1 MDLNNA
7 MMISASGM
15 KAQSARIRVI
25 SENIAN
31 VNSMATAPGDDPYRR
46 KIITFKNF
54 MDRNVDANLVKVA
67 RVGEDKSD
75 FKISHQPH
83 HPLADENGYVKVPN
97 VNALIEVSDMRE
109 AQRSYEANVSV
120 IENSRM
126 MLMRTIDLLRD

>member
-31 VNSMATAPGDDPYRR
+31 VNSMGTAPGDDPYRR

-75 FKISHQPH
+75 FKISQQPH

>member
-1 MDLNNA
+1 MDLNSA

-31 VNSMATAPGDDPYRR
+31 VNSTGTAPGDDPYRR
-46 KIITFKNF
+46 KVVTFKNY
-54 MDRNVDANLVKVA
+54 MDRNADANLVKLSSVSK
-67 RVGEDKSD
+67 DMSD
-75 FKISHQPH
+75 FKITHQPH
-83 HPLADENGYVKVPN
+83 HPMADENGYVKTPN

>member
-1 MDLNNA
+1 MDLNSA

-31 VNSMATAPGDDPYRR
+31 VNSTGTAPGDDPYRR
-46 KIITFKNF
+46 RVVTFKNY
-54 MDRNVDANLVKVA
+54 MDRNADANLVKLSSVSK
-67 RVGEDKSD
+67 DMSD
-75 FKISHQPH
+75 FKITHQPH
-83 HPLADENGYVKVPN
+83 HPMADENGYVKTPN

>member
-31 VNSMATAPGDDPYRR
+31 VNSMGTAPGDDPYRR

-75 FKISHQPH
+75 FKIKIGRASC
-83 HPLADENGYVKVPN
+83 
-97 VNALIEVSDMRE
+97 RE
-109 AQRSYEANVSV
+109 RV
-120 IENSRM
+120 
-126 MLMRTIDLLRD
+126 